1 MIRVDDTIRRL
12 INDGGDEALIARHAF
27 LHSRTLGAAARA
39 LVGNG
44 ETTAE
49 EAIRITR
56 GDDDEELGDG
66 CVRLSRDRA
75 VGKGTTR
82 PYRRRDDRGGPGR
95 ACSAPARSEEGRG
108 GHRCVLACQY
118 GGSPDH

>member
-1 MIRVDDTIRRL
+1 MCNGPGCKGRIGVFEMIRVDDTIRWL

-27 LHSRTLGAAARA
+27 LHSRTLGAAARE

-56 GDDDEELGDG
+56 GDGDEQQGEGRVSLT
-66 CVRLSRDRA
+66 RHSA
-75 VGKGTTR
+75 VGEGPTRTYTRRGAPGGTA
-82 PYRRRDDRGGPGR
+82 RR
-95 ACSAPARSEEGRG
+95 
-108 GHRCVLACQY
+108 
-118 GGSPDH
+118 

>member
-1 MIRVDDTIRRL
+1 MCNGPGCKGRIGVFEMIRVDDTIRRL

-27 LHSRTLGAAARA
+27 LHSRPLGAAARA

-56 GDDDEELGDG
+56 GDADEELGDG
-66 CVRLSRDRA
+66 GVRLSLDRA
-75 VGKGTTR
+75 A
-82 PYRRRDDRGGPGR
+82 PGR
-95 ACSAPARSEEGRG
+95 TACRVS
-108 GHRCVLACQY
+108 V
-118 GGSPDH
+118 D